1 MKKMQKWIALLLAV
15 LMLSAIFAGCA
26 KPTTTPEQGDTQQT
40 ETDTQ
45 GTETANQP
53 APQPQE
59 GSDAAWDTSKNDE
72 IIVTVINGYYTA
84 GEKKLAEEYTK
95 LHPETKVTVDV
106 VSDNDAYMA
115 KMQSLFSGDMT
126 GTSDIVH
133 ANFLTN
139 ALGGNEVCF
148 QKNYLRE
155 LSDVLDMQ
163 HPYQDGLVR
172 DMYNDTILTEAWN
185 AFGGLGIGALPFD
198 KTGISFYYNKTAF
211 EALGLEAPQTWEEL
225 LETCQTLRD
234 NGYENPITVGQE
246 ASWILA
252 SLADA
257 GFRYEESEFL
267 VQPGDAIYD
276 AETMSANDGFVF
288 DDNNLS
294 CDAFTVTSTERM
306 LAARKNDIIHSN
318 ISRTSWIEF
327 AKLAAYFPAN
337 WIGGGADNITEF
349 ETQVSPILLNGAWN
363 VGLSLDDIN
372 NMPESAQFDWATFNI
387 PDFAN
392 APEGFG
398 TKMRGL
404 YVLGNVMGIVPKND
418 ADHDARVL
426 DFYLYWYSQAGAQM
440 CYEETLSNGNF
451 VQGPCM
457 INGVVL
463 KDELMEKLTG
473 FVVEGAVKAYSSELC
488 GLYQTQEADRP
499 IHNDLINKLTAGEI
513 DIDTFLDGLAT
524 VQGND
529 TDVKIEAGGYD
540 LDPTTADTAK

>member
-172 DMYNDTILTEAWN
+172 DMYNDTILTEARN

-198 KTGISFYYNKTAF
+198 KTGISFYYNKTVF

-363 VGLSLDDIN
+363 VGLILDDIN

-499 IHNDLINKLTAGEI
+499 IHNDLINKLTADEI

-529 TDVKIEAGGYD
+529 TDAKIEAGGYD

>member
-26 KPTTTPEQGDTQQT
+26 KPTTTPEQGDTQQA
-40 ETDTQ
+40 DTQ
-45 GTETANQP
+45 GTETADQP

-126 GTSDIVH
+126 GSSDIVH
-133 ANFLTN
+133 ANFLTS

-172 DMYNDTILTEAWN
+172 DMYNDTVLTEARN
-185 AFGGLGIGALPFD
+185 SFGGLGIGALPFD

-288 DDNNLS
+288 DDNDLS

-363 VGLSLDDIN
+363 VGLILDDIN

-392 APEGFG
+392 APEGFD

-529 TDVKIEAGGYD
+529 TDAKIEAGGYD
-540 LDPTTADTAK
+540 LDPATADTAK

>member
-26 KPTTTPEQGDTQQT
+26 KPTTTPEQGDTQQA
-40 ETDTQ
+40 DTQ
-45 GTETANQP
+45 GTETADQP

-133 ANFLTN
+133 ANFLTS

-172 DMYNDTILTEAWN
+172 DMYNDTVLTEARN
-185 AFGGLGIGALPFD
+185 SFGGLGIGALPFD

-288 DDNNLS
+288 DDNDLS

-363 VGLSLDDIN
+363 VGLILDDIN

-392 APEGFG
+392 APEGFD

>member
-26 KPTTTPEQGDTQQT
+26 KPTTTPEQGDTQQA
-40 ETDTQ
+40 DTQ
-45 GTETANQP
+45 GTETADQP

-133 ANFLTN
+133 ANFLTS

-172 DMYNDTILTEAWN
+172 DMYNDTVLTEARN
-185 AFGGLGIGALPFD
+185 SFGGLGIGALPFD

-288 DDNNLS
+288 DDNDLS

-363 VGLSLDDIN
+363 VGLILDDIN

-392 APEGFG
+392 APEGFD

-529 TDVKIEAGGYD
+529 TDAKIEAGGYD

>member
-45 GTETANQP
+45 GTETADQP

-59 GSDAAWDTSKNDE
+59 GSDAAWDTSKSDE
-72 IIVTVINGYYTA
+72 IIVTVINGYYPA

-133 ANFLTN
+133 ANFLTS

-148 QKNYLRE
+148 QKNYLRD

-172 DMYNDTILTEAWN
+172 DMYNDTVLTEARN
-185 AFGGLGIGALPFD
+185 SFGGLGIGALPFD

-288 DDNNLS
+288 DDNDLS

-318 ISRTSWIEF
+318 VSRTSWTEF

-363 VGLSLDDIN
+363 VGLILDDIN

-463 KDELMEKLTG
+463 KDELMEKLSG
-473 FVVEGAVKAYSSELC
+473 FVVEGAVKQYSSELC

-513 DIDTFLDGLAT
+513 DIDTFLDGLAV

-529 TDVKIEAGGYD
+529 TDAKIEAGGYD

>member
-45 GTETANQP
+45 GTETADQP

-234 NGYENPITVGQE
+234 NGYENPITAGPPPQKSQE

-363 VGLSLDDIN
+363 VGLILDDIN

-392 APEGFG
+392 APEGFD

-463 KDELMEKLTG
+463 KDELME
-473 FVVEGAVKAYSSELC
+473 S
-488 GLYQTQEADRP
+488 
-499 IHNDLINKLTAGEI
+499 
-513 DIDTFLDGLAT
+513 
-524 VQGND
+524 
-529 TDVKIEAGGYD
+529 
-540 LDPTTADTAK
+540 

>member
-126 GTSDIVH
+126 GSSDIVH

-185 AFGGLGIGALPFD
+185 AVLASVRCRLTRPVFPSTIIRPRLKRLDLKRRRPGKNCWKPARRCATTDTKTRSLSVRRLPGSLPLLQTQASAM
-198 KTGISFYYNKTAF
+198 KKANSLCSPATRSMTPRPC
-211 EALGLEAPQTWEEL
+211 PQT
-225 LETCQTLRD
+225 T
-234 NGYENPITVGQE
+234 
-246 ASWILA
+246 
-252 SLADA
+252 
-257 GFRYEESEFL
+257 
-267 VQPGDAIYD
+267 
-276 AETMSANDGFVF
+276 
-288 DDNNLS
+288 
-294 CDAFTVTSTERM
+294 
-306 LAARKNDIIHSN
+306 
-318 ISRTSWIEF
+318 
-327 AKLAAYFPAN
+327 
-337 WIGGGADNITEF
+337 
-349 ETQVSPILLNGAWN
+349 
-363 VGLSLDDIN
+363 GLSLTTTTS
-372 NMPESAQFDWATFNI
+372 PAT
-387 PDFAN
+387 PS
-392 APEGFG
+392 P
-398 TKMRGL
+398 
-404 YVLGNVMGIVPKND
+404 
-418 ADHDARVL
+418 
-426 DFYLYWYSQAGAQM
+426 
-440 CYEETLSNGNF
+440 
-451 VQGPCM
+451 
-457 INGVVL
+457 
-463 KDELMEKLTG
+463 
-473 FVVEGAVKAYSSELC
+473 
-488 GLYQTQEADRP
+488 
-499 IHNDLINKLTAGEI
+499 
-513 DIDTFLDGLAT
+513 
-524 VQGND
+524 
-529 TDVKIEAGGYD
+529 
-540 LDPTTADTAK
+540 

>member
-45 GTETANQP
+45 GTETADQP

-59 GSDAAWDTSKNDE
+59 GSDAAWDTSKSDE

-133 ANFLTN
+133 ANFLTS

-148 QKNYLRE
+148 QKNYLRD

-172 DMYNDTILTEAWN
+172 DMYNDTVLTEARN
-185 AFGGLGIGALPFD
+185 SFGGLGIGALPFD

-288 DDNNLS
+288 DDNDLS

-318 ISRTSWIEF
+318 VSRTSWTEF

-363 VGLSLDDIN
+363 VGLILDDIN

-463 KDELMEKLTG
+463 KDELMEKLSG
-473 FVVEGAVKAYSSELC
+473 FVVEGAVKQYSSELC

-513 DIDTFLDGLAT
+513 DIDTFLDGLAV

-529 TDVKIEAGGYD
+529 TDAKIEAGGYD

>member
-45 GTETANQP
+45 GTETADQP

-59 GSDAAWDTSKNDE
+59 GSDAAWDTSKSDE

-133 ANFLTN
+133 ANFLTS

-148 QKNYLRE
+148 QKNYLRD

-172 DMYNDTILTEAWN
+172 DMYNDTVLTEARN
-185 AFGGLGIGALPFD
+185 SFGGLGIGALPFD

-288 DDNNLS
+288 DDNDLS
-294 CDAFTVTSTERM
+294 CDAFTVPNTERM

-318 ISRTSWIEF
+318 VSRTSWTEF

-363 VGLSLDDIN
+363 VGLILDDIN

-392 APEGFG
+392 APEDFC
-398 TKMRGL
+398 TNMRGL

-463 KDELMEKLTG
+463 KDELMEKLSG
-473 FVVEGAVKAYSSELC
+473 FVVEGAVKQYSSELC

-513 DIDTFLDGLAT
+513 DIDTFLDGLAV

-529 TDVKIEAGGYD
+529 TDAKIEAGGYD

>member
-45 GTETANQP
+45 GTETADQP

-288 DDNNLS
+288 DVNNLS

-363 VGLSLDDIN
+363 VGLILDDIN
-372 NMPESAQFDWATFNI
+372 NMPESAQFDWSTFNI

-392 APEGFG
+392 APEGFD

-529 TDVKIEAGGYD
+529 TDAKIEAGGYD

>member
-45 GTETANQP
+45 GTETADQP

-59 GSDAAWDTSKNDE
+59 GSDAACDTSKNDE

-363 VGLSLDDIN
+363 VGLILDDIN

-392 APEGFG
+392 APEGFD

-529 TDVKIEAGGYD
+529 TDAKIEAGGYD

>member
-26 KPTTTPEQGDTQQT
+26 KNAAAPEQGDTQQT
-40 ETDTQ
+40 DTQ
-45 GTETANQP
+45 GTETADQP
-53 APQPQE
+53 TPQPQE

-133 ANFLTN
+133 ANFLTS

-172 DMYNDTILTEAWN
+172 DMYNDTILTEARN
-185 AFGGLGIGALPFD
+185 SFGGLGIGALPFD

-318 ISRTSWIEF
+318 ISRTSWTEF

-363 VGLSLDDIN
+363 VGLILDDIN

-513 DIDTFLDGLAT
+513 GIDTFLDSLAV

-529 TDVKIEAGGYD
+529 TDAKIEAGGYD

>member
-26 KPTTTPEQGDTQQT
+26 KPTTTPEQGDTQQA
-40 ETDTQ
+40 DTQ
-45 GTETANQP
+45 GTETADQP

-133 ANFLTN
+133 ANFLTS

-172 DMYNDTILTEAWN
+172 DMYNDTVLTEARN
-185 AFGGLGIGALPFD
+185 SFGGLGIGALPFD

-288 DDNNLS
+288 DDNDLS

-363 VGLSLDDIN
+363 VGLILDDIN

-392 APEGFG
+392 APEGFD

-529 TDVKIEAGGYD
+529 TDAKIEAGGYD
-540 LDPTTADTAK
+540 LDPATADTAK

>member
-26 KPTTTPEQGDTQQT
+26 KPTTTPEQGDTQQA
-40 ETDTQ
+40 DTQ
-45 GTETANQP
+45 GTETADQP

-133 ANFLTN
+133 ANFLTS

-172 DMYNDTILTEAWN
+172 DMYNDTVLTEARN
-185 AFGGLGIGALPFD
+185 SFGGLGIGALPFD

-288 DDNNLS
+288 DDNDLS
-294 CDAFTVTSTERM
+294 CDAFTMTSTERM

-349 ETQVSPILLNGAWN
+349 ETQVSPILLNGAWD
-363 VGLSLDDIN
+363 VGLILDDIN

-392 APEGFG
+392 APEGFD

-529 TDVKIEAGGYD
+529 TDAKIEAGGYD
-540 LDPTTADTAK
+540 LDPATADTAK

>member
-133 ANFLTN
+133 ANFFTS

-172 DMYNDTILTEAWN
+172 DMYNDTVLTEARN
-185 AFGGLGIGALPFD
+185 SFGGLGIGALPFD

-288 DDNNLS
+288 DDNDLS

-363 VGLSLDDIN
+363 VGLILDDIN

-392 APEGFG
+392 APEGFD

-529 TDVKIEAGGYD
+529 TDAKIEAGGYD
-540 LDPTTADTAK
+540 LDPATADTAK

>member
-1 MKKMQKWIALLLAV
+1 MCIR
-15 LMLSAIFAGCA
+15 
-26 KPTTTPEQGDTQQT
+26 DR
-40 ETDTQ
+40 
-45 GTETANQP
+45 
-53 APQPQE
+53 
-59 GSDAAWDTSKNDE
+59 
-72 IIVTVINGYYTA
+72 
-84 GEKKLAEEYTK
+84 
-95 LHPETKVTVDV
+95 
-106 VSDNDAYMA
+106 
-115 KMQSLFSGDMT
+115 
-126 GTSDIVH
+126 
-133 ANFLTN
+133 
-139 ALGGNEVCF
+139 GGNEVCF

-172 DMYNDTILTEAWN
+172 DMYNDTVLTEARN
-185 AFGGLGIGALPFD
+185 SFGGLGIGALPFD

-288 DDNNLS
+288 DDNDLS

-363 VGLSLDDIN
+363 VGLILDDLN

-392 APEGFG
+392 APEGFD

-529 TDVKIEAGGYD
+529 TDAKIEAGGYD
-540 LDPTTADTAK
+540 LDPATADTAK

>member
-26 KPTTTPEQGDTQQT
+26 KNAAAPEQGDTQQT
-40 ETDTQ
+40 DTQ
-45 GTETANQP
+45 GTETADQP
-53 APQPQE
+53 TPQPQE

-133 ANFLTN
+133 ANFLTS

-172 DMYNDTILTEAWN
+172 DMYNDTILTEARN
-185 AFGGLGIGALPFD
+185 SFGGLGIGALPFD

-211 EALGLEAPQTWEEL
+211 EALGLEAPHTWEEL

-318 ISRTSWIEF
+318 ISRTSWTEF

-363 VGLSLDDIN
+363 VGLILDDIN

-387 PDFAN
+387 RDFAN

-513 DIDTFLDGLAT
+513 GIDTFLDSLAV

-529 TDVKIEAGGYD
+529 TDAKIEAGGYD

>member
-45 GTETANQP
+45 GTETADQP

-172 DMYNDTILTEAWN
+172 DMY
-185 AFGGLGIGALPFD
+185 
-198 KTGISFYYNKTAF
+198 
-211 EALGLEAPQTWEEL
+211 
-225 LETCQTLRD
+225 
-234 NGYENPITVGQE
+234 
-246 ASWILA
+246 
-252 SLADA
+252 
-257 GFRYEESEFL
+257 
-267 VQPGDAIYD
+267 
-276 AETMSANDGFVF
+276 
-288 DDNNLS
+288 
-294 CDAFTVTSTERM
+294 
-306 LAARKNDIIHSN
+306 
-318 ISRTSWIEF
+318 
-327 AKLAAYFPAN
+327 
-337 WIGGGADNITEF
+337 
-349 ETQVSPILLNGAWN
+349 
-363 VGLSLDDIN
+363 LSL
-372 NMPESAQFDWATFNI
+372 
-387 PDFAN
+387 
-392 APEGFG
+392 
-398 TKMRGL
+398 
-404 YVLGNVMGIVPKND
+404 
-418 ADHDARVL
+418 
-426 DFYLYWYSQAGAQM
+426 
-440 CYEETLSNGNF
+440 
-451 VQGPCM
+451 
-457 INGVVL
+457 
-463 KDELMEKLTG
+463 
-473 FVVEGAVKAYSSELC
+473 
-488 GLYQTQEADRP
+488 
-499 IHNDLINKLTAGEI
+499 IHI
-513 DIDTFLDGLAT
+513 
-524 VQGND
+524 
-529 TDVKIEAGGYD
+529 
-540 LDPTTADTAK
+540 

>member
-26 KPTTTPEQGDTQQT
+26 KNAAAPEQGDTQQT
-40 ETDTQ
+40 DTQ
-45 GTETANQP
+45 GTETADQP

-133 ANFLTN
+133 ANFLTS

-172 DMYNDTILTEAWN
+172 DMYNDTILTEARN
-185 AFGGLGIGALPFD
+185 SFGGLGIGALPFD

-318 ISRTSWIEF
+318 ISRTSWTEF

-363 VGLSLDDIN
+363 VGLILDDIN

-392 APEGFG
+392 APEGFD

>member
-15 LMLSAIFAGCA
+15 LRLAAIFAGGA

-45 GTETANQP
+45 GTETADQP

-59 GSDAAWDTSKNDE
+59 GSDAAWDTSKSDE

-133 ANFLTN
+133 ANFLTS

-148 QKNYLRE
+148 QKNYLRD

-172 DMYNDTILTEAWN
+172 DMYNDTVLTEAQN
-185 AFGGLGIGALPFD
+185 SFGGLGIGALPFD

-288 DDNNLS
+288 DDNDLS

-318 ISRTSWIEF
+318 VSRTSWTEF

-363 VGLSLDDIN
+363 VGLILDDIN
-372 NMPESAQFDWATFNI
+372 NMYRPCSPSA
-387 PDFAN
+387 
-392 APEGFG
+392 
-398 TKMRGL
+398 TK
-404 YVLGNVMGIVPKND
+404 
-418 ADHDARVL
+418 
-426 DFYLYWYSQAGAQM
+426 SQQ
-440 CYEETLSNGNF
+440 LS
-451 VQGPCM
+451 
-457 INGVVL
+457 
-463 KDELMEKLTG
+463 
-473 FVVEGAVKAYSSELC
+473 
-488 GLYQTQEADRP
+488 
-499 IHNDLINKLTAGEI
+499 
-513 DIDTFLDGLAT
+513 
-524 VQGND
+524 
-529 TDVKIEAGGYD
+529 
-540 LDPTTADTAK
+540 

>member
-84 GEKKLAEEYTK
+84 GEKMLAEEYTK

-211 EALGLEAPQTWEEL
+211 EALGLEAPQTCWKPARRCATTDTKTRSLSVRRLPGSLPL
-225 LETCQTLRD
+225 LQT
-234 NGYENPITVGQE
+234 Q
-246 ASWILA
+246 ASA
-252 SLADA
+252 MKKANSLC
-257 GFRYEESEFL
+257 S
-267 VQPGDAIYD
+267 
-276 AETMSANDGFVF
+276 
-288 DDNNLS
+288 
-294 CDAFTVTSTERM
+294 
-306 LAARKNDIIHSN
+306 
-318 ISRTSWIEF
+318 
-327 AKLAAYFPAN
+327 PA
-337 WIGGGADNITEF
+337 TRSM
-349 ETQVSPILLNGAWN
+349 TPRPCPQTT
-363 VGLSLDDIN
+363 GLSLTTTTS
-372 NMPESAQFDWATFNI
+372 PAT
-387 PDFAN
+387 PS
-392 APEGFG
+392 P
-398 TKMRGL
+398 
-404 YVLGNVMGIVPKND
+404 
-418 ADHDARVL
+418 
-426 DFYLYWYSQAGAQM
+426 
-440 CYEETLSNGNF
+440 
-451 VQGPCM
+451 
-457 INGVVL
+457 
-463 KDELMEKLTG
+463 
-473 FVVEGAVKAYSSELC
+473 
-488 GLYQTQEADRP
+488 
-499 IHNDLINKLTAGEI
+499 
-513 DIDTFLDGLAT
+513 
-524 VQGND
+524 
-529 TDVKIEAGGYD
+529 
-540 LDPTTADTAK
+540 

>member
-26 KPTTTPEQGDTQQT
+26 KPMTTPEQGDTQQT

-59 GSDAAWDTSKNDE
+59 GSDATWDTSKNDE

-172 DMYNDTILTEAWN
+172 DMYNDTILTEARN

-349 ETQVSPILLNGAWN
+349 ETQVSPILLNGAWD
-363 VGLSLDDIN
+363 VGLILDDIN

-529 TDVKIEAGGYD
+529 TDAKIEAGGYD